1 MSQDQPTVMIK
12 SILGASLLLNVMIAF
27 MLLGG
32 VRTNPADVKKQLDI
46 KVIEIQAEQ
55 SKLKFK
61 LEQVYEKV
69 LEINTHLKERTEL
82 ISVLIDELPE
92 RTRDR
97 IYRREI
103 EQWAE
108 NIKALNPDMHLPP
121 IPQIVNAV
129 ANPPSIKVEK

>member
-1 MSQDQPTVMIK
+1 MIK